1 MILGNTLLKNTCISS
16 EDHRVAENVNKAV
29 IKGYVACAISG
40 LLGNK
45 VYLEPQN
52 PQHLENMKNNALQ
65 SSGCMNF
72 GAGFLEV
79 LQDKVIGE
87 N

>member
-1 MILGNTLLKNTCISS
+1 MKVWEAEWEIKANSELINLILDTG
-16 EDHRVAENVNKAV
+16 V
-29 IKGYVACAISG
+29 G
-40 LLGNK
+40 
-45 VYLEPQN
+45 
-52 PQHLENMKNNALQ
+52 
-65 SSGCMNF
+65 SGCMNF